1 MDSKMPKSHLEDKEL
16 RKANKKRYM
25 NGWEEYFAMHR
36 NRTCNPKQYGKK
48 GPSIEDSQSSPVHR
62 AKKWYSK

>member
-1 MDSKMPKSHLEDKEL
+1 MPKDLEEDRKL

-36 NRTCNPKQYGKK
+36 NRTCNPKQYFRK
-48 GPSIEDSQSSPVHR
+48 GCSTIESVSGPIHR
-62 AKKWYSK
+62 SKKWYSK